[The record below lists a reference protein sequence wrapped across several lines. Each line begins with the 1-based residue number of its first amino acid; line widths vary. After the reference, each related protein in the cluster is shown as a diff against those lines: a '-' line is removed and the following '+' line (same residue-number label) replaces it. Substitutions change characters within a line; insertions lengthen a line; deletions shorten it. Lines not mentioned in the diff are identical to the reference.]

1 MDHPGVY
8 LAIAVL
14 ALIGALWLT
23 FQIIGF
29 VFQLVF
35 FALIVLVAV
44 AAYRAWRA
52 SWSTPPPR

>member
-29 VFQLVF
+29 VFKLVF

-44 AAYRAWRA
+44 AAYRAWRE
-52 SWSTPPPR
+52 SWSAPPTR